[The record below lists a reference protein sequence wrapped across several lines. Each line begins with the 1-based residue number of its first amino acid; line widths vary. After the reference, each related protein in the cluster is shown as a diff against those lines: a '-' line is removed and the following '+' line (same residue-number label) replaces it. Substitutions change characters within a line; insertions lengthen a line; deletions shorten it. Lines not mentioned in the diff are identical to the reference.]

1 MSPFILPDGLSLALG
16 GNSLVIRHD
25 GDVVLEQ
32 SLGRKLSRVE
42 AGGDLT
48 LRFGPITGI
57 LRAEGKL
64 TIEGDVDAQELRADV
79 IELGPHEIKARSI
92 VARTRVTIARA
103 SLDVDV
109 IVAPEVIINA
119 EATGRVRIV
128 DCLNERPALRVR
140 GCLSLEEF
148 EQDFGG
154 AGEFLARRGVLPIN
168 PLPSDTA
175 DMHDDRLN
183 EDDEEALRLE
193 AEGQRQRAGR
203 SLRLLSP
210 GAADLPDRTVRE
222 PGDRRETEPA
232 REPFRDSRRRDPDA
246 LEARESH
253 RSSARAELRDHLERT
268 EPTFRPDVLP
278 QRTVAVERALAQA
291 SRGDFASEVRG
302 RSPARPVVTQVEARA
317 PTAQPAR
324 PEPPAEPRPA
334 SAAPVATRP
343 DPSPPP
349 VAVQAAPSVARPP
362 AQVAA
367 PPAPAPVAA
376 PDLASGPTS
385 DLASGPTSG
394 GATRP
399 ARTPRADL
407 ARQDARIRRMAA
419 RIVTSY
425 TGELPPPIREIARV
439 TSGGP
444 VLDLASRLDH
454 LWRELLLFH
463 AGQGTQPPRP
473 VITGILSINVLMFQ

>member
-175 DMHDDRLN
+175 DTHDDQLN
-183 EDDEEALRLE
+183 EDDQEALRLE
-193 AEGQRQRAGR
+193 AEGQRQRTGR

-210 GAADLPDRTVRE
+210 GASDLPDRTVRDL
-222 PGDRRETEPA
+222 GDRREVEPA
-232 REPFRDSRRRDPDA
+232 REPARDPRRRDHDA
-246 LEARESH
+246 PEARESH
-253 RSSARAELRDHLERT
+253 RTLARAEVRDPMERT

-302 RSPARPVVTQVEARA
+302 RSPARPVVTQVEARTAATPPPRAESTAAQRPESAPRSEPVVAPSEPA
-317 PTAQPAR
+317 PTPAH
-324 PEPPAEPRPA
+324 
-334 SAAPVATRP
+334 AA
-343 DPSPPP
+343 
-349 VAVQAAPSVARPP
+349 VARPP
-362 AQVAA
+362 TAVPAA
-367 PPAPAPVAA
+367 PTPLAPAPVTPPQTPQPPQPPQPVA
-376 PDLASGPTS
+376 PQ
-385 DLASGPTSG
+385 
-394 GATRP
+394 

-444 VLDLASRLDH
+444 VLDLASRLDD
-454 LWRELLLFH
+454 LWRDLLLFH
-463 AGQGTQPPRP
+463 GAQGTQPPRP

>member
-48 LRFGPITGI
+48 LRFGPITGV

-92 VARTRVTIARA
+92 VARTRVTIGRA

-109 IVAPEVIINA
+109 IVAPEVIIDA

-175 DMHDDRLN
+175 DERGDQLS
-183 EDDEEALRLE
+183 EDEEEALRLE
-193 AEGQRQRAGR
+193 AEGQRHRGGR
-203 SLRLLSP
+203 SLRLLST
-210 GAADLPDRTVRE
+210 GTSNLPERTVRE
-222 PGDRRETEPA
+222 AGDSGRELRRAHTAHEGGAETA
-232 REPFRDSRRRDPDA
+232 RT
-246 LEARESH
+246 
-253 RSSARAELRDHLERT
+253 SARAELRENLERSVERTERT
-268 EPTFRPDVLP
+268 EPTPRSDVLP

-291 SRGDFASEVRG
+291 GRGDFAAEVRN
-302 RSPARPVVTQVEARA
+302 RVPSRPVVTQVDPRSNPGPVAGAPEARRPSA
-317 PTAQPAR
+317 P
-324 PEPPAEPRPA
+324 EAEPGPDAA
-334 SAAPVATRP
+334 SPR
-343 DPSPPP
+343 
-349 VAVQAAPSVARPP
+349 R
-362 AQVAA
+362 
-367 PPAPAPVAA
+367 PAPVAA
-376 PDLASGPTS
+376 PAAAGQVPAPPPMAPPASETPPAAVS
-385 DLASGPTSG
+385 PAQAS
-394 GATRP
+394 ATAPASAPAQAPAQPR

-425 TGELPPPIREIARV
+425 TGDLPPPIREIARV

-444 VLDLASRLDH
+444 VLDLASRLDD
-454 LWRELLLFH
+454 LWRDLLLFH
-463 AGQGTQPPRP
+463 GAQGTQPPRP